1 MSSTKRVTELD
12 LGVGLE
18 ITNNKVNVIPN
29 IHTLILDTGWVEVTS
44 AEIAKGAVYFRRIG
58 NTCYCAIGGGD
69 FDTMKL
75 ANNASH
81 YAGNRKLVGIP
92 KGFRLQRA
100 TLTNLTE
107 DGQRNIAIVVL
118 TSESDANIV
127 AIRGMVP
134 DASVGLLR
142 MPIVSY
148 PTEDPF
154 PTEYLKKDGT
164 I

>member
-1 MSSTKRVTELD
+1 MGKVHISTKTT
-12 LGVGLE
+12 LGAGLE
-18 ITNNKVNVIPN
+18 IAGGKLNVIPD
-29 IHTLILDTGWVEVTS
+29 IHTLIFDTGWVEVKS

-75 ANNASH
+75 ANKASH
-81 YAGNRKLVGIP
+81 YSGNRKIADIP
-92 KGFRLQRA
+92 KGFRLQKA
-100 TLTNLTE
+100 TLTNLTD

-118 TSESDANIV
+118 TSETDANIV
-127 AIRGMVP
+127 AIRNMVA

-154 PTEYLKKDGT
+154 PVQYLNKE
-164 I
+164 

>member
-1 MSSTKRVTELD
+1 MKIAVESNIGT
-12 LGVGLE
+12 GLE
-18 ITNNKVNVIPN
+18 IASGKLNVIPN

-44 AEIAKGAVYFRRIG
+44 AEISKGAVYFRRIG

-69 FDTMKL
+69 FDTMAL
-75 ANNASH
+75 ANKASH
-81 YAGNRKLVGIP
+81 YSGNRRLVGIP
-92 KGFRLQRA
+92 KGFRLQKA

-118 TSESDANIV
+118 TSETDANIV
-127 AIRGMVP
+127 TIRSMVS
-134 DASVGLLR
+134 DANVKLLR

-154 PTEYLKKDGT
+154 PTQYLNKG
-164 I
+164 